1 MDDVKG
7 IVQEKYGA
15 AARRVTKGEE
25 NACCGASACCDNNDP
40 ITGDLYSAEQASEIP
55 EEAVRASLGCGNPT
69 ALAELKAGETVL
81 DLGSGGGRTSPRKDC
96 LRRSSLRMSR
106 TAFSES
112 IDRAYELALARECGI
127 GFVFVT
133 SFTSITGL
141 AESAS

>member
-15 AARRVTKGEE
+15 AARRVTQGEE

-96 LRRSSLRMSR
+96 LRRSSRLGIHFRQPDSVLRR
-106 TAFSES
+106 RPERVANCVLR
-112 IDRAYELALARECGI
+112 ID
-127 GFVFVT
+127 
-133 SFTSITGL
+133 
-141 AESAS
+141 